1 MGLDHFAIPVP
12 APKFEETIKFL
23 TTSLAFSNFK
33 EITRPIPTV
42 VGLGETAPYIWL
54 SAVEGDEAE
63 FKNVMKGMHI
73 AFNATNG
80 EQVRQFHEAA
90 LKAGGTCNGKPGIRF
105 YHEKYYAAFV
115 LDPVLGINFEV
126 VCHQGDI

>member
-12 APKFEETIKFL
+12 AAKFEETIKYL

-63 FKNVMKGMHI
+63 FKNVLKNMHI
-73 AFNATNG
+73 AFSATSTSLSLILG
-80 EQVRQFHEAA
+80 A
-90 LKAGGTCNGKPGIRF
+90 LW
-105 YHEKYYAAFV
+105 EYY
-115 LDPVLGINFEV
+115 
-126 VCHQGDI
+126 